1 MILIRKYILCIYKN
15 VKINKRWQS
24 TEIWYL
30 HAVCF
35 FLRKLK
41 YGGNIFFLEV
51 IYFLGGNILYNG
63 E

>member
-1 MILIRKYILCIYKN
+1 MSKLTKDGSRQKF
-15 VKINKRWQS
+15 V
-24 TEIWYL
+24 
-30 HAVCF
+30 VCF